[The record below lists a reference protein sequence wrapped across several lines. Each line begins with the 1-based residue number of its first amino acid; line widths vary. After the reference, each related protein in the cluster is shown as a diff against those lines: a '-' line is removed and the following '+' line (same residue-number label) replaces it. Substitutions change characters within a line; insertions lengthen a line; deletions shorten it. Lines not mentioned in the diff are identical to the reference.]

1 MDISKIFFLFSVFLL
16 FCTSLFA
23 QKDSTKVY
31 HLSEVVVT
39 ATRTKLPE
47 LEAASS
53 ISVIDSSQIAE
64 SCKQSVFGLLKDQYG
79 ISYTQQGAPGSL
91 SNVYLRGADAS
102 DTQVLIDGIS
112 MNMPNDLDNVFDF
125 ADLPVDN
132 IQRIEILRGPQSTL
146 YGSDALAGVINIITK
161 KGSGKPK
168 FFISG
173 EGGSY
178 NTYKGLIG
186 LNGAIN
192 NFNYS
197 VTASRFS
204 SGGFSSASK
213 IYGNKEKDGTTN
225 YNVSSRLGYDISKSF
240 ELNFYYRYAKANTDL
255 DQHGGLYGDDPT
267 YKYNLEESSFRLE
280 SKISLL
286 DGLWTQTL
294 GLNYMRN
301 VREYS
306 FDSTSVF
313 NPISSSSIY
322 DGNKIKFEWLNNI
335 EFDKNY
341 LTTFGFDWGQ
351 EKAISDYFSHSS
363 YSGEYDSRFPLNKD
377 LTKGVFLQQQ
387 INISNRFFSSFGIR
401 YDHHDRFGSVVTYR
415 IAPAYLISETGT
427 KLKATYGTAFK
438 APSLFYLFDPSF
450 GNPNLKPEKSYGW
463 DAGIEQYFGLDK
475 IIFGINYFSIQ
486 FKNLFS
492 YDGNTFKEINLNS
505 AESNG
510 LEVYLT
516 LTNVK
521 KLNINLNYTLTNTKD
536 KSPGSSDYNL
546 SLLRR
551 PRNKYGLDLNYSF
564 TKKLN
569 AGVQISYIG
578 ERYDKD
584 FSYYPAQRVKLGGY
598 ALVNLSGMYHIS
610 DMVELYGQINNL
622 FNKYYEEIFGYAT
635 PGLSAYFGVKL
646 DF

>member
-1 MDISKIFFLFSVFLL
+1 MDISKIVFLFAVFLL
-16 FCTSLFA
+16 SGSLSFA
-23 QKDSTKVY
+23 QKKDTTKVY
-31 HLSEVVVT
+31 HLSEVVIT

-53 ISVIDSSQIAE
+53 ISVIDSNQIAE
-64 SCKQSVFGLLKDQYG
+64 SCKQSVLGLLKDQYG
-79 ISYTQQGAPGSL
+79 ISFTQQGAPGSL
-91 SNVYLRGADAS
+91 ANIYLRGSDAG

-112 MNMPNDLDNVFDF
+112 MNMPNDLNNVFDF

-161 KGSGKPK
+161 KGFGKPK
-168 FFISG
+168 FYLSG

-178 NTYKGLIG
+178 NTYKGLMG

-192 NFNYS
+192 KFNYS

-213 IYGNKEKDGTTN
+213 IYGNKENDGTTN
-225 YNVSSRLGYDISKSF
+225 YNVSSRLGYDINKNV
-240 ELNFYYRYAKANTDL
+240 ELNFYYRYTKANTDL

-280 SKISLL
+280 GKISLL

-301 VREYS
+301 VRGYS

-322 DGNKIKFEWLNNI
+322 NGNKIKLEWLNNFI
-335 EFDKNY
+335 FFENN
-341 LTTFGFDWGQ
+341 TTTLGFDYGQ
-351 EKAISDYFSHSS
+351 ENAISY
-363 YSGEYDSRFPLNKD
+363 YYDSSPFSSVFPSQKD
-377 LTKGVFLQQQ
+377 AIAGIFLQQQ
-387 INISNRFFSSFGIR
+387 INISNSFFSSFGIR
-401 YDHHDRFGSVVTYR
+401 YDHHNRFGSVVTYR
-415 IAPAYLISETGT
+415 IAPAYLVSETGT
-427 KLKATYGTAFK
+427 KFKATFGTAFK
-438 APSLFYLFDPSF
+438 APSLFYLFDPSY
-450 GNPNLKPEKSYGW
+450 GNPNLKPEKSSGW
-463 DAGIEQYFGLDK
+463 DAGIEQYLWKDNL
-475 IIFGINYFSIQ
+475 IIGVDYFSTQ
-486 FKNLFS
+486 FKDLFS
-492 YDGNTFKEINLNS
+492 FDGNTFKEINLNS

-510 LEVYLT
+510 IEVYFT
-516 LTNVK
+516 LTNYKELDVS
-521 KLNINLNYTLTNTKD
+521 LNYTLTNTKD
-536 KSPGSSDYNL
+536 KSTGSIDYNL
-546 SLLRR
+546 PLLRR
-551 PRNKYGLDLNYSF
+551 PKNKYSADMNYGF

-569 AGVQISYIG
+569 LGFQIIYVG

-584 FSYYPAQRVKLGGY
+584 FSYYPAQRIKLGGY

-610 DMVELYGQINNL
+610 DIVELYGRVNNL
-622 FNKYYEEIFGYAT
+622 FNKYYEEIFGYAP
-635 PGLSAYFGVKL
+635 PGLSAYLGAKFN
-646 DF
+646 F

>member
-1 MDISKIFFLFSVFLL
+1 MDISKIVFLFAVFLL
-16 FCTSLFA
+16 FVTSSFA
-23 QKDSTKVY
+23 QKKDSTKVY
-31 HLSEVVVT
+31 HLSEVVIT

-64 SCKQSVFGLLKDQYG
+64 SCKQSVLGLLKDQYG
-79 ISYTQQGAPGSL
+79 ISFTQQGAPGSL
-91 SNVYLRGADAS
+91 ANIYLRGSDAG

-112 MNMPNDLDNVFDF
+112 MNMPNDLNNVFDF

-161 KGSGKPK
+161 KGFGKPK
-168 FFISG
+168 FYLSG

-178 NTYKGLIG
+178 NTYKGLMG

-192 NFNYS
+192 KFNYS

-213 IYGNKEKDGTTN
+213 IYGNKENDGTTN
-225 YNVSSRLGYDISKSF
+225 YNVSSRLGYDINKNV
-240 ELNFYYRYAKANTDL
+240 ELNFYYRYTKANTDL

-280 SKISLL
+280 GKISLL

-301 VREYS
+301 VRGYS

-322 DGNKIKFEWLNNI
+322 NGNKIKLEWLNNFI
-335 EFDKNY
+335 FFENN
-341 LTTFGFDWGQ
+341 TTTLGFDYGQ
-351 EKAISDYFSHSS
+351 ENAISY
-363 YSGEYDSRFPLNKD
+363 YYDSSPFSSVFPSQKD
-377 LTKGVFLQQQ
+377 AIAGIFLQQQ
-387 INISNRFFSSFGIR
+387 INISNSFFSSFGIR
-401 YDHHDRFGSVVTYR
+401 YDHHNRFGSVVTYR
-415 IAPAYLISETGT
+415 IAPAYLVSETGT
-427 KLKATYGTAFK
+427 KFKATFGTAFK
-438 APSLFYLFDPSF
+438 APSLFYLFDPSY
-450 GNPNLKPEKSYGW
+450 GNPNLKPEKSSGW
-463 DAGIEQYFGLDK
+463 DAGIEQYLWKDK
-475 IIFGINYFSIQ
+475 LIFGVDYFSTQ
-486 FKNLFS
+486 FKDLFS
-492 YDGNTFKEINLNS
+492 FDGNTFKEINLNS

-510 LEVYLT
+510 VELYLT
-516 LTNVK
+516 LTNFK
-521 KLNINLNYTLTNTKD
+521 KLDVSLNYTFTNTKD
-536 KSPGSSDYNL
+536 KSTGSTDYNL
-546 SLLRR
+546 PLLRR
-551 PRNKYGLDLNYSF
+551 PKNKYSADMNYSF

-569 AGVQISYIG
+569 LGFQIIYVG

-584 FSYYPAQRVKLGGY
+584 FSYYPAQRIKLGGY

-610 DMVELYGQINNL
+610 DIVELYGRVNNL
-622 FNKYYEEIFGYAT
+622 FNKYYEEIFGYAP
-635 PGLSAYFGVKL
+635 PGLSAYLGAKFN
-646 DF
+646 F

>member
-1 MDISKIFFLFSVFLL
+1 MDISKILFLFSVFLL

-64 SCKQSVFGLLKDQYG
+64 SCKQSVFGLLKNQYG
-79 ISYTQQGAPGSL
+79 ISFTQQGAPGSL

-161 KGSGKPK
+161 KGYGKPK
-168 FFISG
+168 FFLSG

-213 IYGNKEKDGTTN
+213 IYGNKENDGTTN
-225 YNVSSRLGYDISKSF
+225 YNVSSRLGFDINKNF

-301 VREYS
+301 VRGYS

-313 NPISSSSIY
+313 NPISSSSNY
-322 DGNKIKFEWLNNI
+322 DGNKIKFEWQNNFNFI
-335 EFDKNY
+335 KNN
-341 LTTFGFDWGQ
+341 TTTLGFDYGQ
-351 EKAISDYFSHSS
+351 ENAISYYFDSS
-363 YSGEYDSRFPLNKD
+363 PFSSVFPSQKD
-377 LTKGVFLQQQ
+377 AIAGIFLQQQ

-401 YDHHDRFGSVVTYR
+401 YDHHNRFGSVVTYR
-415 IAPAYLISETGT
+415 IAPAYLVKETGT
-427 KLKATYGTAFK
+427 KFKATYGTAFK
-438 APSLFYLFDPSF
+438 APSLFYLFDPSY
-450 GNPNLKPEKSYGW
+450 GNPNLKPEKSSGW
-463 DAGIEQYFGLDK
+463 DAGIEQYLWKDK
-475 IIFGINYFSIQ
+475 LIFGVDYFSTQ

-510 LEVYLT
+510 VELYLT
-516 LTNVK
+516 LTNFNK
-521 KLNINLNYTLTNTKD
+521 IDASLNYTLTNTKD
-536 KSPGSSDYNL
+536 KSTGSTDYNL
-546 SLLRR
+546 PLLRR
-551 PRNKYGLDLNYSF
+551 PRNKYSADINYYF

-569 AGVQISYIG
+569 LGFQIIYVG

-584 FSYYPAQRVKLGGY
+584 FSYFPAQRVKLGGY

-610 DMVELYGQINNL
+610 DTVGLYGRVNNL
-622 FNKYYEEIFGYAT
+622 FNKYYEEIFGYAP
-635 PGLSAYFGVKL
+635 PGLSAYLGAKL